1 MSVSDEEQRRVGDR
15 AWLELL
21 HAEACWL
28 LAGAGVDA
36 LVIKGPSTTRW
47 LYPDHWRTSV
57 DVDLLVRP
65 AQWDAAVATLGE
77 RGFRSAQKGFRDDEG
92 APHSRELR
100 RVDADQGD
108 HVIDLHR
115 SVPGVDAAAADA
127 FGVLWERR
135 VAEQVARV
143 DVWFPDLP
151 SRALILAL
159 HAARTPG
166 NPRPGDD
173 LARALVALD
182 EAGWRATAAL
192 AGRLDALPALRAGL
206 QTRPEGAELADRLG
220 LGEVEVP
227 AHWALLSNDAD
238 QTAVRLEE
246 LGHLPWYR
254 RPGQAMRWAFP
265 SPAFVR
271 AGDPRAQR
279 GPVGLAVAY
288 GARLVD
294 GARRFPAAYRQ
305 YRASRR

>member
-1 MSVSDEEQRRVGDR
+1 MSVSNEEQRRVGDR

-28 LAGAGVDA
+28 LARAGVNA

-47 LYPDHWRTSV
+47 LYPDDWRTSV
-57 DVDLLVRP
+57 DVDLLVAP
-65 AQWDAAVATLGE
+65 AQWDTAVAALGE
-77 RGFRSAQKGFRDDEG
+77 RGFVSAQKGFRDDEG
-92 APHSRELR
+92 AAHSLELR
-100 RVDADQGD
+100 RADPDQGE

-115 SVPGVDAAAADA
+115 SISGVDAPAAQA
-127 FGVLWERR
+127 FAALWARR
-135 VAEQVARV
+135 VEEQVARV
-143 DVWFPDLP
+143 DVWFPDLS

-182 EAGWRATAAL
+182 DSGWADAAAL
-192 AGRLDALPALRAGL
+192 AEQLDALPALRAGL
-206 QTRPEGAELADRLG
+206 ETRPEGVELARRLG
-220 LGEVEVP
+220 LEGVAVP
-227 AHWALLSNDAD
+227 AHWALVSGDAD
-238 QTAVRLEE
+238 QTAVRLES
-246 LGHLPWYR
+246 LGQLPWHQ
-254 RPGQAMRWAFP
+254 RPGRVLRWAFP
-265 SPAFVR
+265 SAAFVR

-305 YRASRR
+305 YRASR